1 MHPTRAKILAE
12 WKLSGWERLFGRP
25 PQSDDL
31 IAPNRDGEHRNARRS
46 LIRFHDD
53 LQRLGLRKRRQH
65 DCRRTFISLAQADGA
80 RKDILRWVT
89 HGPTGDIMDVYT
101 TLPWEALCAEVAKL
115 RLELREG
122 RVLELRQV
130 GSGAC
135 YNSCDSDSPGTKKP
149 PHLIDLEAL
158 IAARST
164 GLEPVTSGVTG
175 RRSNQLN

>member
-1 MHPTRAKILAE
+1 MSFCRWALDRAEIRCARREPK
-12 WKLSGWERLFGRP
+12 
-25 PQSDDL
+25 SDDL
-31 IAPNRDGEHRNARRS
+31 IVPNRDEEHRNPRRS
-46 LIRFHDD
+46 IVRFHYD
-53 LQRLGLRKRRQH
+53 LEKLGLRKRRQH

-101 TLPWEALCAEVAKL
+101 TLPWEALCTEVSKQ
-115 RLELREG
+115 RLGIREG

-130 GSGAC
+130 ASAAC
-135 YNSCDSDSPGTKKP
+135 DTSCDTRFVEMKKP
-149 PHLIDLEAL
+149 PRLIDLEAHL
-158 IAARST
+158 AARST